1 MLPVSS
7 RSVERLGLV
16 VKLQNSATAG
26 FVARIGLLEANVF
39 SLQYNVLPGI
49 LQNTH
54 SLLSLF
60 IFFSS
65 SMEFRDVVAL

>member
-39 SLQYNVLPGI
+39 FPS
-49 LQNTH
+49 NTMFCQAFYRTPTPF
-54 SLLSLF
+54 SLF
-60 IFFSS
+60 IFFSA